1 MARATAGDAQFWLQI
16 QLARADASGMVCS
29 RFVYRNW
36 LVVLC
41 VVLSWTLATASLA
54 SSPEAGARGRYRG
67 ECRRLTKQI
76 EHYQG
81 TILPM
86 AIERRD
92 SDWERSTNEQVERL
106 WHRRADLCPVY
117 GAERTMMAR
126 AADQARRFNA
136 FLVMAGRAAVTYFS
150 GGVLP

>member
-1 MARATAGDAQFWLQI
+1 MFLP
-16 QLARADASGMVCS
+16 
-29 RFVYRNW
+29 RFLLRFLHGNW
-36 LVVLC
+36 LVVLF
-41 VVLSWTLATASLA
+41 VALSWTLATASLA

-86 AIERRD
+86 AIERHN
-92 SDWERSTNEQVERL
+92 SGWEQATKEQVERL
-106 WHRRADLCPVY
+106 WQRRADLCPAY

-126 AADQARRFNA
+126 AADRARRFNE
-136 FLVMAGRAAVTYFS
+136 FLVTAGRAAATFFS
-150 GGVLP
+150 GGIVP